1 VHARLTLLVFGRHPA
16 FAVPTLLL
24 PTLFFALFG
33 LPDRRVPHRVIT
45 ASFAAY
51 SVLTV
56 VFFQFGVGIAGER
69 ESAWESYLRTLPV
82 HVRARFGGRVAAAVA
97 FAAVGCGLLLAAAAA
112 TGYAGMTSI
121 EWARFVLALAAGAIP
136 LALLGIALG
145 YWVPAKAALP
155 VANVLYL
162 LIAYGGGLWT
172 GPRLP
177 APAAAVSPAR
187 GATAAT
193 KVAASVSTPN
203 AAGARS
209 PPVSPGADWP
219 GCRCGARPQRRA
231 RPGRP
236 RGCRGR
242 AA

>member
-1 VHARLTLLVFGRHPA
+1 MTLLVFGRHPA

-24 PTLFFALFG
+24 PSLFFALFG
-33 LPDRRVPHRVIT
+33 LPDRRVSHPVVT

-82 HVRARFGGRVAAAVA
+82 HLRVRFAARAAAALV
-97 FAAVGCGLLLAAAAA
+97 FATAGCGLLLVVAAAA
-112 TGYAGMTSI
+112 GYAELTST
-121 EWARFVLALAAGAIP
+121 EWLRFVVALIAGAVP
-136 LALLGIALG
+136 LSLLGIALG
-145 YWVPAKAALP
+145 YWTPARAALP

-177 APAAAVSPAR
+177 APAAAVSPLLPTRQWAN
-187 GATAAT
+187 
-193 KVAASVSTPN
+193 VL
-203 AAGARS
+203 
-209 PPVSPGADWP
+209 WP
-219 GCRCGARPQRRA
+219 AVE
-231 RPGRP
+231 
-236 RGCRGR
+236 GR
-242 AA
+242 AWPTTSWLALAGFAIAFGALATWGYRRDEGRRYR

>member
-1 VHARLTLLVFGRHPA
+1 VRLALVHARMTLRVFGRHPA

-33 LPDRRVPHRVIT
+33 LPDSRVPHPVVT

-69 ESAWESYLRTLPV
+69 ESPWESYLRTMPV
-82 HVRARFGGRVAAAVA
+82 RLRARFAGRVAAALVFSTA
-97 FAAVGCGLLLAAAAA
+97 GCSLLLVVAAAA
-112 TGYAGMTSI
+112 GYAELTTS
-121 EWARFVLALAAGAIP
+121 EWLRFVVALVAGAVP
-136 LALLGIALG
+136 LSLLGIALG
-145 YWVPAKAALP
+145 YWTPAKAALP

-177 APAAAVSPAR
+177 APAAAVSPLLPTRQWANVLWPAVEGR
-187 GATAAT
+187 
-193 KVAASVSTPN
+193 VWPAASWLALAGFAIAFGVL
-203 AAGARS
+203 AAWGY
-209 PPVSPGADWP
+209 
-219 GCRCGARPQRRA
+219 RRDE
-231 RPGRP
+231 GR
-236 RGCRGR
+236 RFR
-242 AA
+242 